1 MKMNGLTSFC
11 SGMAAAGAF
20 FLIGLL
26 CRAGD
31 KSKVAI
37 PMEHPPKTDGK
48 NHAERGAERPFG
60 RLFCHRFWGVFHG
73 YGNFALISRSAQ

>member
-1 MKMNGLTSFC
+1 M
-11 SGMAAAGAF
+11 
-20 FLIGLL
+20 LL

-37 PMEHPPKTDGK
+37 PLEHPPKNDGK

-60 RLFCHRFWGVFHG
+60 RLFCHRFLG
-73 YGNFALISRSAQ
+73 RSMGMAMLLLSPAQHTVSSKPTGECACVMM